1 MNATIQRLETDAFTE
16 VEQSLSAW
24 DQRYRQIG
32 LGKFHGE
39 LVLTAMG
46 SLGIFGGRW
55 GSALHYQ
62 GVPPEGTVALAVTL
76 FQPEDGRW
84 MGQQM
89 TASEVIIQPSASEGE
104 FITAPFWDGAVLT
117 IPESDLAQAMTD
129 FGDVDPLAMLRRPH
143 LVRLSAE
150 ASARVRKAC
159 IAYLR
164 AARSHEAGTDAA
176 TRISEMATS
185 TVELITRELVSARI
199 PYESKPATHRQR
211 HLVRE
216 VAQHCADR
224 ERDPIRIADLCREV
238 GVSERTVRY
247 AFQHVTG
254 LSPLTFLKRERLNR
268 VRDALRDRSP
278 TGTLIKRIALSQGFQ
293 HLGQF
298 SQDYRRLF
306 GETPTETLRRRGATL
321 EGDQL
326 SMELGHPS

>member
-1 MNATIQRLETDAFTE
+1 MNATIQRLETDDFTE
-16 VEQSLSAW
+16 VEQSISGW
-24 DQRYRQIG
+24 DQRYRQMG
-32 LGKFHGE
+32 LGAFHGN
-39 LVLTAMG
+39 LLLTGMG

-55 GSALHYQ
+55 GSAMHYQ
-62 GVPPEGTVALAVTL
+62 GVPPEGTVALGVTL

-89 TASEVIIQPSASEGE
+89 TASEVIVQPSGSEGE

-117 IPESDLAQAMTD
+117 IPESDLVQAMTD
-129 FGDVDPLAMLRRPH
+129 FGELDPLAMLRRPH

-164 AARSHEAGTDAA
+164 AARSHEARTDAA

-185 TVELITRELVSARI
+185 TVELITRELVSARV
-199 PYESKPATHRQR
+199 PYDAKPVTHRQR
-211 HLVRE
+211 HLVRR
-216 VAQHCADR
+216 VVQHCAVR

-254 LSPLTFLKRERLNR
+254 LPPLTFLKRQRLNR

-278 TGTLIKRIALSQGFQ
+278 TGTLIKRIAFSQGFQ